1 MTAKYQIRQNTVQ
14 IQATVLY
21 LETYSFLP
29 NSANIKIECEITF
42 SVHFQMQH
50 SSLELYSL

>member
-42 SVHFQMQH
+42 SAKNCTFPDATQ
-50 SSLELYSL
+50 